1 MLQANI
7 ETSFICFELKPF
19 HNKNQFKDIIVNLG
33 REFNQDSIII
43 NGPKDKRGAVFTLI
57 CTTPYPYLMLDGEK
71 TRLGEPFVELKD
83 PKFRNSIADEALP
96 NGQSNPDFL
105 IAFTEFMRSV
115 AKHSYSETK
124 KDKIKRDDKSKSAR
138 FGFSTYESIARTYKA
153 TEQKDITANSVLA
166 KLKAN
171 LIENGQRKI
180 RGTRGGWENWS
191 KWVPGYSYDLNASFT
206 MDSVLDNTYKPK
218 PLKTNQFDTNA
229 GYCSINEQDLLN
241 QFINVS
247 AKLSHDTLLAIRQV
261 ENIDLVYA
269 LIKDTTYNSL
279 NKRYDF
285 IFEIDKAVR
294 ISII

>member
-1 MLQANI
+1 
-7 ETSFICFELKPF
+7 
-19 HNKNQFKDIIVNLG
+19 
-33 REFNQDSIII
+33 
-43 NGPKDKRGAVFTLI
+43 
-57 CTTPYPYLMLDGEK
+57 
-71 TRLGEPFVELKD
+71 
-83 PKFRNSIADEALP
+83 
-96 NGQSNPDFL
+96 
-105 IAFTEFMRSV
+105 MRSV

-138 FGFSTYESIARTYKA
+138 FGFSTYESIARTYKV
-153 TEQKDITANSVLA
+153 TEQKDIIANSVLA

-180 RGTRGGWENWS
+180 RETRGGWENWS

-218 PLKTNQFDTNA
+218 SLKTNQFDTNA

-247 AKLSHDTLLAIRQV
+247 AKLSHDTLLAIRQT

-285 IFEIDKAVR
+285 IFEIDKAVKR
-294 ISII
+294 SII